1 MVEVIILFIFVY
13 FIGSI
18 NVAIV
23 IFKLLKKED
32 PRTKFSGN
40 AGTVNIYRQAG
51 IFLAAIIFVLDFGKA
66 IGLSVL
72 CLYLIEPEYTPIVC
86 LGLLLGNRFPCF
98 HKFRGGKGVAN
109 YLGFTVVTAPLLSA
123 AAAAIWLIIYSIK
136 KVAFIASLAMTIILA
151 SATIITNNYNLLA
164 SFVTII
170 TIIFIIFNHKRNIIE
185 HKNRKKIKHS

>member
-72 CLYLIEPEYTPIVC
+72 CLYLIEPE
-86 LGLLLGNRFPCF
+86 
-98 HKFRGGKGVAN
+98 
-109 YLGFTVVTAPLLSA
+109 
-123 AAAAIWLIIYSIK
+123 
-136 KVAFIASLAMTIILA
+136 
-151 SATIITNNYNLLA
+151 
-164 SFVTII
+164 
-170 TIIFIIFNHKRNIIE
+170 
-185 HKNRKKIKHS
+185 

>member
-1 MVEVIILFIFVY
+1 
-13 FIGSI
+13 
-18 NVAIV
+18 
-23 IFKLLKKED
+23 
-32 PRTKFSGN
+32 
-40 AGTVNIYRQAG
+40 
-51 IFLAAIIFVLDFGKA
+51 
-66 IGLSVL
+66 
-72 CLYLIEPEYTPIVC
+72 
-86 LGLLLGNRFPCF
+86 LLGNRFPCF

-185 HKNRKKIKHS
+185 YKNRKKIKNS